1 MRNKTLMRVAAATA
15 PVLLA
20 MGLMAIAPTPAQ
32 AAEDAPLACD
42 GSLLTKELENG
53 ASWRMCARIHSIK
66 GLILEQI
73 EFKPAVGDYEYAG
86 YKRVLDQ
93 INIAQLNVPYDT
105 GHVQYND
112 ITSYGFGKQ
121 YLMEQGPEVCK
132 GEAVGVNQTFTYQGN
147 LVDRTIP
154 GICVQEDSTGIQT
167 HAQETQIGGGTLYV
181 DHGTAMAVSSI
192 SKISWYEYQQ
202 RVTFDDHGQIEVG
215 LGATGDIAPGWASE
229 SSSGAFFGT
238 NPKAGWPLSGTST
251 ITVSP
256 SASGA
261 PPTTKQVQTYGA
273 SHWHNAIYKVDFGID
288 KGEKQSV
295 EQWDFTSPGAGT
307 RAPIV
312 EGVGT
317 PKTAAFSSVE
327 GADHDQLSWWRVL
340 NPNSKNKDG
349 HARSYEIVNN
359 NSANTLIP
367 VTQPS
372 VTFTNY
378 RACEEYASANLN
390 AGCPNESI
398 LDYVANDLHELTD
411 PVAWVN
417 VGFHHTDKDE
427 DQSPMPIHWQK
438 FQLVPR
444 DFFAQKPTIQDSRK
458 CVNGPFSSVNKITKP
473 CVPENTVLPKVTD
486 KADPTAAVVPAV
498 GKTLTTT
505 SGTWRSA
512 AQSLTYAYTWFR
524 NGEAV
529 STGQDYVLTEADN
542 NSLITVK
549 VTASAVGYPST
560 SVESAAVTFGTPP
573 TPEPTAEPTVEPTV
587 TPTVE
592 PTVEPTV
599 GPTAT
604 PTVEPTPLATSK
616 ATVKVSPGKVK
627 VGKTA
632 KVTVTIK
639 SGGTP
644 VTGKVKVTFKG
655 QTKTVTLKAGRATV
669 TFKAPKKAGT
679 VSIKAGYLGN
689 ATTAASSTTTKLK
702 VVK

>member
-1 MRNKTLMRVAAATA
+1 MRKTSLRRVVSALA
-15 PVLLA
+15 PVLLGA
-20 MGLMAIAPTPAQ
+20 GFLTAVPGQVAQ
-32 AAEDAPLACD
+32 AAEDEPLACD
-42 GSLLTKELENG
+42 GSLLTQELENG
-53 ASWRMCARIHSIK
+53 ASWRMCGRIHAIK

-73 EFKPAVGDYEYAG
+73 EFKPATGDYEYEG
-86 YKRVLDQ
+86 YKRILDQ
-93 INIAQLNVPYDT
+93 LNIAQLNVPYDT

-121 YLMEQGPEVCK
+121 YLMEQGPEVCL
-132 GEAVGVNQTFTYQGN
+132 GEAVPVDQSFTYQGN
-147 LVDRTIP
+147 LVERTIP
-154 GICVQEDSTGIQT
+154 GICVQEDPTGIQT

-229 SSSGAFFGT
+229 SATGAFFGS
-238 NPKAGWPLSGTST
+238 NPKAGWPLSGPST
-251 ITVSP
+251 ITTTV
-256 SASGA
+256 GGV
-261 PPTTKQVQTYGA
+261 PTTRQVQAYGA

-288 KGEKQSV
+288 EGERQTV
-295 EQWDFTSPGAGT
+295 EQWDFDSPGAGT

-317 PKTAAFSSVE
+317 VKSAAFSSVE

-359 NSANTLIP
+359 NTANTLIP

-372 VTFTNY
+372 VSFTNY
-378 RACEEYASANLN
+378 RSCEEYASANLN
-390 AGCPNESI
+390 AGCPNKSI
-398 LDYVANDLHELTD
+398 LDYVAEDTHELTD

-444 DFFAQKPTIQDSRK
+444 DFFAQKPTIQDARK
-458 CVNGPFSSVNKITKP
+458 CINGPFSSVNAITKP
-473 CVPENTVLPKVTD
+473 CTPENTVAPKVSD

-498 GKTLTTT
+498 GKVLTVS

-512 AQSLTYAYTWFR
+512 AQSLSYAYTWFR

-529 STGQDYVLTEADN
+529 ATGQDYALTEADN
-542 NSLITVK
+542 NSLLTAK
-549 VTASAVGYPST
+549 VTASALGYPSMT
-560 SVESAAVTFGTPP
+560 VEAPPVIFGTPP
-573 TPEPTAEPTVEPTV
+573 TPPTPDPTDEPTEEPTENPTTPPTGPPTTPPTTPMAPAAPVASTTAIAVAPTRVKVGRTARV
-587 TPTVE
+587 TVRIAAGGVPVTGTVKVVFMGKSK
-592 PTVEPTV
+592 TVSVVAGT
-599 GPTAT
+599 
-604 PTVEPTPLATSK
+604 
-616 ATVKVSPGKVK
+616 ATVK
-627 VGKTA
+627 
-632 KVTVTIK
+632 
-639 SGGTP
+639 
-644 VTGKVKVTFKG
+644 
-655 QTKTVTLKAGRATV
+655 
-669 TFKAPKKAGT
+669 FKAPSKART
-679 VSIKAGYLGN
+679 VSIKATYLGS
-689 ATTAASSTTTKLK
+689 ATALGSARTVKLR